1 MWLMLQKDAPG
12 DYVVA
17 TGAAHSVRDCLEIA
31 FDQAGIEIDDHV
43 VIDESLRRP
52 AEVDHLVGDV
62 SKARRELGWEPRTSF
77 EDLIRRMVDADYEL
91 LSSRGQP
98 TGRRLVPRRSTG
110 KPDSDL
116 P

>member
-1 MWLMLQKDAPG
+1 MLQKDAPG

-17 TGAAHSVRDCLEIA
+17 TGVAHSVRDCLQIA

-62 SKARRELGWEPRTSF
+62 SKARRELGWAPRISF
-77 EDLIRRMVDADYEL
+77 EELIRRMVDADYEL
-91 LSSRGQP
+91 LSRRAQP
-98 TGRRLVPRRSTG
+98 TRPGLAPSRSTG
-110 KPDSDL
+110 KPHSDL